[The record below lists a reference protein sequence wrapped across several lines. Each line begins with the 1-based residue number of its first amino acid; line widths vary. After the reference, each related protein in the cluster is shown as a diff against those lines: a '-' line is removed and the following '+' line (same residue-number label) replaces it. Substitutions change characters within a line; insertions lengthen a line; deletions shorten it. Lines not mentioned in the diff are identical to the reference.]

1 MAPQD
6 DLTAEQRAVQLLDLI
21 DPWVPRYACKQAE
34 QSRKIK
40 LALIENTIKE
50 AVRDALDEVNT

>member
-6 DLTAEQRAVQLLDLI
+6 GLTVEQRAVQLLDLI
-21 DPWVPRYACKQAE
+21 DPWVPRYAWKQAE